1 MGRFRVNCSHKT
13 VSSSDYNDRIKG
25 LNLIKYA
32 RNKDYF
38 KKDENF
44 TINYNTWNIQYFKSY
59 KDFINIAKA
68 FFIINPDC
76 NLCPDVPID
85 LKQGLNSE
93 LCYDELL
100 EHINNCNS
108 HPCKKCDII
117 LKLDICK
124 NLKHILYPYGH
135 FNNDC
140 LGRHFKFPVKINIQC
155 CKSQLICPDY
165 HFCKCP
171 AFWNEKCCKYEVMF
185 PSETKFIYYQKQGK
199 PFIEDLAH
207 ERGCCLP
214 VMKQH
219 RCHHCMFHFAPPCAK
234 DYHCP
239 SCDFHYKDEGH
250 YLTNKNLFKCIDCQ
264 HSFKLDP
271 YFETSCSKCKKP
283 YQPHGYHCQK
293 MNNYCENIKD
303 KHIYA
308 FSVFPKMKDSNI
320 SRIDRLLNLKENPRD
335 KHFRLKTPAFKKK

>member
-13 VSSSDYNDRIKG
+13 IDSSEYNRRLKG
-25 LNLIKYA
+25 LNLIKQA
-32 RNKDYF
+32 RTKDYF

-44 TINYNTWNIQYFKSY
+44 TVNYNTWNIQYFKRY
-59 KDFINIAKA
+59 EDFINVAKA
-68 FFIINPDC
+68 FFLINPEC

-93 LCYDELL
+93 ICYEELL

-135 FNNDC
+135 FNNNC
-140 LGRHFKFPVKINIQC
+140 LGRSFKFPVKINIQC
-155 CKSQLICPDY
+155 CKSELKCADY
-165 HFCKCP
+165 SFCKCP
-171 AFWNEKCCKYEVMF
+171 AFWDPKCCKYEVMF

-199 PFIEDLAH
+199 PFIEELAD

-214 VMKQH
+214 VMKLH
-219 RCHHCMFHFAPPCAK
+219 RCHHCLYHFAPPCAK

-239 SCDFHYKDEGH
+239 SCNYHYKDEGH
-250 YLTNKNLFKCIDCQ
+250 YLNK
-264 HSFKLDP
+264 
-271 YFETSCSKCKKP
+271 T
-283 YQPHGYHCQK
+283 
-293 MNNYCENIKD
+293 
-303 KHIYA
+303 
-308 FSVFPKMKDSNI
+308 
-320 SRIDRLLNLKENPRD
+320 
-335 KHFRLKTPAFKKK
+335 